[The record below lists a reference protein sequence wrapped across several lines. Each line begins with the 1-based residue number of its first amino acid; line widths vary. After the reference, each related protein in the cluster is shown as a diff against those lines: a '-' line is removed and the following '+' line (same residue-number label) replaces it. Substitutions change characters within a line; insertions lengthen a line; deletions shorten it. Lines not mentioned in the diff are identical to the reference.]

1 MYACNEVDWGGGN
14 SSSSPS
20 LPFITERLISK
31 VRLHYAPDWLAVHE
45 GLGSRD
51 AGCQIRPFWRM
62 SGCNQVTLKLLCLH
76 PLMQPASRAR
86 IDNQTRAH
94 AKLKKNYILFLE

>member
-1 MYACNEVDWGGGN
+1 MYACNEVNWGGGN

-20 LPFITERLISK
+20 LSFITEHLISK
-31 VRLHYAPDWLAVHE
+31 VLLHYAPDWLAVHE

-51 AGCQIRPFWRM
+51 AGRQIRPFRRM

-86 IDNQTRAH
+86 IDNQTRAQV
-94 AKLKKNYILFLE
+94 KLTHIIV